1 MKNIEMSIVMSLSEL
16 TGELCTVPH
25 YVHEEDAAMDCYANL
40 TTDKIELLPG
50 ELKVI
55 DLGFRIRVPLGHVLW
70 LIPRSG
76 IGKRQIFIPNS
87 PGTIDSGYSD
97 NVKVML
103 SNQGIDPYTIENN
116 TRVCQML
123 VVEVPKIHLNVVSEL
138 PEIKTTRVGGFG
150 SSGVSSVTGEKW
162 FPKKGTVTV

>member
-1 MKNIEMSIVMSLSEL
+1 MKKVEMCVVMSVSNL

-40 TTDKIELLPG
+40 DTDRVELLPG

-55 DLGFRIRVPLGHVLW
+55 DLGFKVRVPLGHVLW

-103 SNQGIDPYTIENN
+103 SNQGNDPYVIENN

-123 VVEVPKIHLNVVSEL
+123 VVEVPKVHLNIVSEL
-138 PEIKTTRVGGFG
+138 PKIETTRKGGFG
-150 SSGVSSVTGEKW
+150 SSGVEAVKSEKW
-162 FPKKGTVTV
+162 FPKKGTVIA